1 MIHPVK
7 LSFIILF
14 WFTVTIIFGTG
25 CSNTTPKP
33 YERDMSDTNRELATF
48 GAGCFWCVEAVFQQ
62 LEGVYNVHSGYS
74 GGVAEDAT
82 YRLVSSGKTG
92 HAEVVQLEYDP
103 VVIPYDKLLEVFF
116 KTHDPTTLNRQ
127 GADVGPQYR
136 SVIFF
141 HNAHQKERAQTVKQ
155 KLDEAGIFNNPIV
168 TTIEQFKTFY
178 KAEDYHQNYFKNNPE
193 AAYCQF
199 VIVPKLD
206 KMEKL
211 FEDLLRE

>member
-1 MIHPVK
+1 MRFLFLLSAVMI
-7 LSFIILF
+7 SGFS
-14 WFTVTIIFGTG
+14 
-25 CSNTTPKP
+25 CSDSIPKP
-33 YERDMSDTNRELATF
+33 YERNMSDSNRELATF

-82 YRLVSSGKTG
+82 YRLVSSGTTD

-103 VVIPYDKLLEVFF
+103 DVISYEKLLQVFF

-155 KLDEAGIFNNPIV
+155 QLDEAGIFNDPIV
-168 TTIEQFKTFY
+168 TAIEQFKSFY

-211 FEDLLRE
+211 FEDLLRES